1 MQRARRQTP
10 PAAVLSDEA
19 PRDGIAELSRD
30 GSPEKL
36 RSFSRTSH
44 RASGRDSS
52 VAALADRAVLLEA
65 KAHWKAK
72 STFYKQAKVQ
82 LLAAPAHEGAPA
94 ADLEAGAPPWS
105 MIVVSGKAVRCEE
118 VTAVRVDE
126 RAHEFVVEHTRRST
140 SRAERLYLRMGTRS
154 EFLVWRE
161 MIDALRPEMIEAN
174 AKAMKE
180 AEKAEADA
188 KANAEADSGGG
199 GTEVHLQTEVA
210 AQSGQGS
217 PSKGATLEAEEQVL
231 LEGGMSVRISG
242 SPFHVPMVLKLTAAR
257 DCAERKEPWTT
268 FSYTSD
274 HDTVAVPCR
283 AISAVRSHADGFEV
297 EYVAP
302 EARKESP
309 DAESPSRKNS
319 LPRPIPIRMR
329 IWTTSQA
336 QLEEWGTALA
346 PLPLKLHDV

>member
-1 MQRARRQTP
+1 
-10 PAAVLSDEA
+10 
-19 PRDGIAELSRD
+19 
-30 GSPEKL
+30 
-36 RSFSRTSH
+36 
-44 RASGRDSS
+44 
-52 VAALADRAVLLEA
+52 
-65 KAHWKAK
+65 
-72 STFYKQAKVQ
+72 
-82 LLAAPAHEGAPA
+82 
-94 ADLEAGAPPWS
+94 
-105 MIVVSGKAVRCEE
+105 MIVVSGKAVPCEE
-118 VTAVRVDE
+118 VTAVKVDE

-188 KANAEADSGGG
+188 KANAEADSGGEG
-199 GTEVHLQTEVA
+199 KRKSIFKPKSQRK
-210 AQSGQGS
+210 SGQGS
-217 PSKGATLEAEEQVL
+217 PSKGATLVAEEQVL
-231 LEGGMSVRISG
+231 LEGRMSVRISG
-242 SPFHVPMVLKLTAAR
+242 SPFHVPMVLKLTAAH

-268 FSYTSD
+268 FSYTSN

-309 DAESPSRKNS
+309 EAESPSRKYS
-319 LPRPIPIRMR
+319 LPRSIPIRMR

-336 QLEEWGTALA
+336 QLEEWRTALA

>member
-1 MQRARRQTP
+1 
-10 PAAVLSDEA
+10 
-19 PRDGIAELSRD
+19 
-30 GSPEKL
+30 
-36 RSFSRTSH
+36 
-44 RASGRDSS
+44 
-52 VAALADRAVLLEA
+52 
-65 KAHWKAK
+65 
-72 STFYKQAKVQ
+72 
-82 LLAAPAHEGAPA
+82 
-94 ADLEAGAPPWS
+94 

-188 KANAEADSGGG
+188 KANAEADSGGEG
-199 GTEVHLQTEVA
+199 KRKSIFKPKSQRK
-210 AQSGQGS
+210 SGQGS